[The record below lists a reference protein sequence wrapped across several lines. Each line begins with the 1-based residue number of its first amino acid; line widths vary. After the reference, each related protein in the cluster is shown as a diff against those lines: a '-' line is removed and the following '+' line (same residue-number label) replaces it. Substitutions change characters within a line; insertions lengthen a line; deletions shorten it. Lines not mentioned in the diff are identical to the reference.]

1 MAFISALDRQRSIF
15 IRGLS
20 GRRPLVPFDAD
31 TLRATAKQYMSPKA
45 WAYIDGGAGDE
56 KTIAAN
62 SNAFSRVTIR
72 PQMMRPNA
80 SADLSTTLF
89 GMRLPFPLLLA
100 PIGVLDLVCRG
111 ADRMVAEA
119 CRDTGIPF
127 VFSNQ
132 AGIPMEACAAAMG
145 DTPRWFQLYWS
156 QSDELVV
163 SFVRRA
169 EACGCGAIVLTLDT
183 TLLGW
188 RSRDLALGYLPFLRG
203 MGIAQYTSDKI
214 FLELLRKGFVASGS
228 GDGQSAPAA
237 AAAPGAN
244 VGLKP
249 PITPATIVALL
260 QLKANYPGG
269 LWKNLFSSEPLEAVR
284 LFTGIYSNPALSWDK
299 LTWLRQ
305 QTKLPILVKG
315 ILRADDALRARESGA
330 DGVIVS
336 NHGGR
341 QVDGA
346 IASLDAL
353 VAIRASLPKPF
364 PVLMDSGIRSGSDLF
379 KALALG
385 ADAVLLGR
393 PYAYGLAI
401 DRRRGVQDV
410 IQNILNDFELTTRLA
425 GCRSIA
431 EIGAEQVGHACA
443 GPPVSECA

>member
-1 MAFISALDRQRSIF
+1 MAFIPALDRQRSIF
-15 IRGLS
+15 IKGLS
-20 GRRPLVPFDAD
+20 GRRPLIPFEAA
-31 TLRATAKQYMSPKA
+31 TLRETAKRKMSTPA

-62 SNAFSRVTIR
+62 LAAFSRVVIR

-80 SADLSTTLF
+80 SADLSTTLL
-89 GMRLPFPLLLA
+89 GMRLPVPLLLA

-119 CRDTGIPF
+119 CRETGIPF

-132 AGIPMEACAAAMG
+132 AGIPMETCAAAMG

-156 QSDELVV
+156 RSDELVL

-203 MGIAQYTSDKI
+203 MGIAQYTSDKV
-214 FLELLRKGFVASGS
+214 FLELLRKGFVAPGS
-228 GDGQSAPAA
+228 GGGQDAMPGSGGDQSAGAMPATG
-237 AAAPGAN
+237 AAP
-244 VGLKP
+244 KP
-249 PITPATIVALL
+249 PITPATIAALL

-284 LFTGIYSNPALSWDK
+284 LFTGIYSNPALSWEK
-299 LTWLRQ
+299 LAWLRQ

-315 ILRADDALRARESGA
+315 VLRADDALRARECGA

-364 PVLMDSGIRSGSDLF
+364 PVLLDSGIRSGSDLF

-401 DRRRGVQDV
+401 GGRRGVREV
-410 IQNILNDFELTTRLA
+410 IQNISNDFELTARLA
-425 GCRSIA
+425 GCRTIS
-431 EIGAEQVGHACA
+431 EIGVDVVGD
-443 GPPVSECA
+443 